1 MENKDFLI
9 NGLSSAQ
16 VEESRKKHGS
26 NLLDPP
32 KRTPWWRLLLEK
44 FDDPIIRILL
54 VAAAI
59 AVIVGFFQGNFVEG
73 IGIILAVLLATLMAF
88 FNEYRAGL
96 EFDILNKVSDQQPVK
111 VIRDGGVTSVPI
123 AQVVVG
129 DHVIVDTG
137 DEIPADG
144 KIISSISLGV
154 NESSLTGE
162 PMVYKNAQ
170 AEQGEQKHTYPS
182 NMLYRGTT
190 VLEGSAN
197 YVVTAVGNA
206 TEIGKTAR
214 EATME
219 LHQQTPL
226 SKQLEKLSKF
236 IGVIGF
242 SVAFIAFWSLLLFD
256 VIQGKIVLTSTNWF
270 SLFAVLLP
278 AVVMITRIWL
288 PVVYDLLRFLNKHL
302 EYPKILTQNFFKS
315 SAKLLLGSIA
325 LFAIF
330 YGIGLLL
337 LRVNLFSAEAWFSL
351 STLNEIMLFVLVAIT
366 LIVVAVPE
374 GLAMS
379 VTLSLAYS
387 MRKMTATNNLVR
399 RMHATET
406 MGATTV
412 ICTDKTGTLTQNRMQ
427 VVDVSFFAGNP
438 SNHKELKLLAAIST
452 GVNSKAY
459 IDVLHGNSE
468 PLGNPTDAALLLWL
482 NGLGENY
489 DDYRLDFS
497 ISARIPFSSETKYMA
512 TAGTTP
518 KLPKSVILIKGAP
531 EIVRS
536 MCTQYYGENGETP
549 IENLE
554 ASRFEDKVLA
564 LQQAAKRTIAFA
576 FKFVDEAPEQL
587 DKTHLQD
594 MVLLG
599 FMGIADPIRE
609 DVVFAVNECRGA
621 GVGVKVVTGDILGT
635 AQEICRQIGLYK
647 DGDGQVFI
655 SGEEFEKLSADEAK
669 QIIPQLLIMYRA
681 RPSDKLKLV
690 SLLQEMGEVVA
701 VTGDGTNDAPALN
714 RADVGLAMGS
724 GSSVAKEASDIIL
737 LDDSFFS
744 IVNAIRW
751 GRSLYQNIQRFL
763 VFQLTINLLAM
774 AIVLF
779 GPLVGVALP
788 LTVIQMLWVNLIMD
802 TFAALALATEPPNQE
817 VMKNKPRSSSDFIIT
832 RSMRIYI
839 TTGAIM
845 FFIVLMALLKILSE
859 PQGISRE
866 SLTIFFNVFVMLQFW
881 NLFNVKAMGTGQ
893 SIFKGLKK
901 NVSYLFMA
909 SIILM
914 GQVLI
919 VQYGGDFFRTKGLS
933 LPVWLIIFFSTSI
946 VLWIGEAYRLI
957 GRKKAKSR
965 KK

>member
-1 MENKDFLI
+1 MESKDFLT
-9 NGLSSAQ
+9 NGLTSAQ
-16 VEESRKKHGS
+16 VEENRKKYGN

-32 KRTPWWRLLLEK
+32 KRIPWWKLLLEK

-73 IGIILAVLLATLMAF
+73 MGIIVAVLLATLMAF

-111 VIRDGGVTSVPI
+111 VARDGGVTSVPI
-123 AQVVVG
+123 TQVVVG
-129 DHVIVDTG
+129 DHVIVDAG
-137 DEIPADG
+137 DQIPADG
-144 KIISSISLGV
+144 KIVTCISLGV

-162 PMVYKNAQ
+162 PMTYKNAR
-170 AEQGEQKHTYPS
+170 AEQEEQRYAYPS

-190 VLEGSAN
+190 VLEGSAS

-214 EATME
+214 EAAME
-219 LHQQTPL
+219 MHQQTPL
-226 SKQLEKLSKF
+226 SKQLLRLSKF

-242 SVAFIAFWSLLLFD
+242 SVAFIAFWSMMLFD
-256 VIQGKIVLTSTNWF
+256 VFTGEIVLTPVNWY
-270 SLFAVLLP
+270 SLFAVLIPIGVLL
-278 AVVMITRIWL
+278 THLWL
-288 PVVYDLLRFLNKHL
+288 PVVYDLLYFLGKKVEN
-302 EYPKILTQNFFKS
+302 PKILTQSFFKS
-315 SAKLLLGSIA
+315 SPKLLLGSIA

-337 LRVNLFSAEAWFSL
+337 GINLFSAQAWFSL
-351 STLNEIMLFVLVAIT
+351 STLEEIMLFVLVSIT

-427 VVDVSFFAGNP
+427 VVDVSFFVDSP
-438 SNHKELKLLAAIST
+438 SAHEELKLLTALST

-459 IDVLHGNSE
+459 IDVLHGNPE
-468 PLGNPTDAALLLWL
+468 PIGNPTDAALLMWL
-482 NGLGENY
+482 NSLG
-489 DDYRLDFS
+489 DDYNDYRADFS
-497 ISARIPFSSETKYMA
+497 ISARIPFSSETKYMV

-518 KLPKSVILIKGAP
+518 KLPKSIILIKGAP
-531 EIVRS
+531 EIIRS
-536 MCTQYYGENGETP
+536 MCTRFYGEDGKDSIQNLQTSLF
-549 IENLE
+549 ENQ
-554 ASRFEDKVLA
+554 VLT

-576 FKFVDEAPEQL
+576 YKFVDEAPQKL
-587 DKTHLQD
+587 DESHLQD

-599 FMGIADPIRE
+599 FMGIADPIRD
-609 DVVFAVNECRGA
+609 DVFFAVNECRDA

-635 AQEICRQIGLYK
+635 AQEICRQIGLYEE
-647 DGDGQVFI
+647 GDGQVFI
-655 SGEEFEKLSADEAK
+655 SGEEFEKLSDQEAK
-669 QIIPQLLIMYRA
+669 KIIPQLLIMYRA
-681 RPSDKLKLV
+681 RPGDKLKLV
-690 SLLQEMGEVVA
+690 HLLQEMGEVVA

-714 RADVGLAMGS
+714 RTNVGLAMGS
-724 GSSVAKEASDIIL
+724 GSSVAKEASDIVL

-763 VFQLTINLLAM
+763 VFQLTINLLAL

-788 LTVIQMLWVNLIMD
+788 LTVMQMLWINLIMD

-817 VMKNKPRSSSDFIIT
+817 VMRHKPRSSSDFIIT
-832 RSMRIYI
+832 PPMRLSIEI
-839 TTGAIM
+839 GAIA
-845 FFIVLMALLKILSE
+845 FFVVLMGLLKVLSRSHE
-859 PQGISRE
+859 ISAYN
-866 SLTIFFNVFVMLQFW
+866 LTLFFNVFVMLQFW

-893 SIFKGLKK
+893 ALCKGLKK
-901 NVSYLFMA
+901 NIKFLYVAFL
-909 SIILM
+909 ILL
-914 GQVLI
+914 GQLLI
-919 VQYGGDFFRTKGLS
+919 VQFGGDLFRTRPITLYHW
-933 LPVWLIIFFSTSI
+933 VIIMLSTSL
-946 VLWIGEAYRLI
+946 VLWIGELYRFFE
-957 GRKKAKSR
+957 RKREKR
-965 KK
+965 